1 MQSLYWPRSINISLF
16 FCLGPINSSVNES
29 WAQREIEKMYWIWN
43 VIPNKY
49 VMDHGASWL
58 ILLYHCAE
66 QNLKH
71 MYHLFGGETVENNMK
86 QKQIGD
92 KQRVLVQTNLYALN
106 VNLWQPCE
114 AVWVIYEEIE
124 WESWYLCWR
133 NSWREKST
141 NDWVGLG
148 WGGLRAV
155 DQRYFPWP
163 PTISL
168 RTAASHQE
176 EWSLICCGSHL
187 SFMLMCETL
196 TQWEMEKVDPW

>member
-16 FCLGPINSSVNES
+16 FCLGPINSSANES

-92 KQRVLVQTNLYALN
+92 KQRVLVQQNLYALY

-114 AVWVIYEEIE
+114 SVWVIYAGIE
-124 WESWYLCWR
+124 WESWPLWWRALPFTCFFTTLLLSREYLWLG
-133 NSWREKST
+133 
-141 NDWVGLG
+141 WVGLG
-148 WGGLRAV
+148 GTAV
-155 DQRYFPWP
+155 
-163 PTISL
+163 
-168 RTAASHQE
+168 SHQE
-176 EWSLICCGSHL
+176 EWSLICCASHL
-187 SFMLMCETL
+187 PFMLMCETV
-196 TQWEMEKVDPW
+196 TQWEMEKVDPR